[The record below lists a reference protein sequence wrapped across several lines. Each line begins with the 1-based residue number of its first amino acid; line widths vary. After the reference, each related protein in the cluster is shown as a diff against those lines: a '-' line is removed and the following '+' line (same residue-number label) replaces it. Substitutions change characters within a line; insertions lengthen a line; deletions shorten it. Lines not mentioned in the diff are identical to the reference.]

1 MVSFSVDDD
10 EQQTFLL
17 DIDEL
22 ERVGYL
28 ARGGIRCRLTRPEKY
43 ERGTYFHFRAEFM
56 DGIGW
61 DVIVPHSERIHLQF
75 GGEKDVTLPKVRP
88 KLICWQLT
96 ARQTGMRYIF
106 VRDIRGEFLRPMLLK
121 FRI

>member
-1 MVSFSVDDD
+1 LVSFSGDDD
-10 EQQTFLL
+10 EQQAFLL

-28 ARGGIRCRLTRPEKY
+28 ARGGVPCRLRRPEKY

-61 DVIVPHSERIHLQF
+61 DVIVPHSDKVYMQF
-75 GGEKDVTLPKVRP
+75 GGEKDVALPNIRP
-88 KLICWQLT
+88 KLICWQLGV
-96 ARQTGMRYIF
+96 RQTGMRYIF
-106 VRDIRGEFLRPMLLK
+106 VKNIQGE
-121 FRI
+121 